1 MTIDLDKSQPP
12 AAHDFATFL
21 TRLPKAEL
29 HVHVVG
35 AIRPTTLAELAAH
48 RGVALP
54 RSIETLYQYRNFYD
68 FIELFRLAACSL
80 VTASDFARVAYE
92 YIETGH
98 RVGNLRYVEF
108 FFNPSYHY
116 PHGVT
121 YQTQL
126 AGLVEGITAAQRD
139 FPVSA
144 RLIPSIDRE
153 FGVAMAER
161 VLDDVLAHPHAYVV
175 GLGIDG
181 PEDKGPPER
190 FAPVFQ
196 RAGRAGLKRTA
207 HVCEDY
213 ALTPAT
219 NYAVCRDVLGC
230 DRLDHG
236 YRLLTD
242 ETLCARARQD
252 GITFT
257 CCPKPSTRERDAI
270 RLDAIK
276 HMHAAG
282 LAITLATDDP
292 AMFETDIGEAYR
304 RFFLGAHLGMA
315 DARAIA
321 LNAVNAAWLDE
332 PHRAQLRQSFE
343 DEIDALTR
351 AFGGK

>member
-1 MTIDLDKSQPP
+1 MSIDPTRSQPP
-12 AAHDFATFL
+12 VAPDFATFL

-35 AIRPTTLAELAAH
+35 AIRPTTLAKLAAH
-48 RGVALP
+48 HGVALP

-68 FIELFRLAACSL
+68 FIELFRLAARSL
-80 VTASDFARVAYE
+80 VTAGDFARVAYE

-98 RVGNLRYVEF
+98 HAANLQHVEF

-116 PHGVT
+116 AHGVT

-126 AGLVEGITAAQRD
+126 AGLVEGLTAAYRD
-139 FPVSA
+139 FAVSA

-153 FGVAMAER
+153 FGVDVAER
-161 VLDDVLAHPHAYVV
+161 VLDDVLTHPHEYVV
-175 GLGIDG
+175 GIGIDG

-213 ALTPAT
+213 APTPAA

-242 ETLCARARQD
+242 ETICARARAD
-252 GITFT
+252 GIAFT

-270 RLDAIK
+270 RVGAIK
-276 HMHAAG
+276 HMYDAG

-304 RFFLGAHLGMA
+304 RFFLGTHLGIA
-315 DARAIA
+315 EARAIA

-332 PHRAQLRQSFE
+332 PSHMQLRQAFE
-343 DEIDALTR
+343 DEIDVLTR
-351 AFGGK
+351 EFGAS

>member
-1 MTIDLDKSQPP
+1 MTIDPAKIQPP
-12 AAHDFATFL
+12 ATHDFATFL

-35 AIRPTTLAELAAH
+35 AIRPTTLAECAARH
-48 RGVALP
+48 GVVLP

-68 FIELFRLAACSL
+68 FIALSRLAARSL

-98 RVGNLRYVEF
+98 RVGNLRQVEF

-116 PHGVT
+116 PHGVA

-126 AGLVEGITAAQRD
+126 AGLVAGITAAHRD
-139 FPVSA
+139 FAVSA

-153 FGVAMAER
+153 FGVDVAER
-161 VLDDVLAHPHAYVV
+161 VLDDVLAHPHEYVV
-175 GLGIDG
+175 GIGLDG
-181 PEDKGPPER
+181 PEDQGPPAR

-207 HVCEDY
+207 HVCADY
-213 ALTPAT
+213 AATPAA

-242 ETLCARARQD
+242 AALCARARED
-252 GITFT
+252 GVAFT

-270 RLDAIK
+270 RVGAITR
-276 HMHAAG
+276 MHAAG
-282 LAITLATDDP
+282 LVITLATDDP

-304 RFFLGAHLGMA
+304 RFFLGAPLGLA
-315 DARAIA
+315 DARAIV
-321 LNAVNAAWLDE
+321 LNAVDASWLEE
-332 PHRAQLRQSFE
+332 PSRAQLRQAFE

-351 AFGGK
+351 SFSAS

>member
-68 FIELFRLAACSL
+68 FIELFRLAARCL

-98 RVGNLRYVEF
+98 RVGNLRHVEF

-116 PHGVT
+116 PHGVA

-175 GLGIDG
+175 GIGIDG
-181 PEDKGPPER
+181 P
-190 FAPVFQ
+190 
-196 RAGRAGLKRTA
+196 
-207 HVCEDY
+207 
-213 ALTPAT
+213 
-219 NYAVCRDVLGC
+219 
-230 DRLDHG
+230 
-236 YRLLTD
+236 
-242 ETLCARARQD
+242 
-252 GITFT
+252 
-257 CCPKPSTRERDAI
+257 
-270 RLDAIK
+270 
-276 HMHAAG
+276 
-282 LAITLATDDP
+282 
-292 AMFETDIGEAYR
+292 
-304 RFFLGAHLGMA
+304 
-315 DARAIA
+315 
-321 LNAVNAAWLDE
+321 
-332 PHRAQLRQSFE
+332 
-343 DEIDALTR
+343 
-351 AFGGK
+351 